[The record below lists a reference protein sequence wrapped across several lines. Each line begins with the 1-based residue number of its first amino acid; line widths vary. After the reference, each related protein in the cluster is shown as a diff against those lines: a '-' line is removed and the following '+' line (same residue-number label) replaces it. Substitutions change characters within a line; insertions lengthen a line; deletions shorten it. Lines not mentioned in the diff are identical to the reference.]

1 MKKLR
6 LVTATRLSKE
16 RFPSESLLCQS
27 LAQFPADLLP
37 ELRVAYENRE
47 GLAALYN
54 REMELC
60 PPTHNLLLVHDD
72 VFLHD
77 VFLQPRISDALTRAD
92 IIGLAGSAGTDE
104 DDPSW
109 ALAFSP
115 ELTPLGWHQSPRV
128 RLHGA
133 VSHTSTR
140 TAPHDYWAPKQ
151 TVSLYGPTPALVTA
165 LDGLFLA
172 MHACTVLAHGVRFDE
187 RFRFHCY
194 DTDFCRSAVRAG
206 LSLSTCPIGATH
218 ASAGNY
224 DTEEWRAAATLY
236 RQKWANPPTTER
248 SPLS

>member
-1 MKKLR
+1 MKRLR

-27 LAQFPADLLP
+27 LNQFPAELLP

-47 GLAALYN
+47 GLSSLYN

-60 PPTHNLLLVHDD
+60 PPTHNLALVHDD

-77 VFLQPRISDALTRAD
+77 VFLQARLSDALTRSD
-92 IIGLAGSAGTDE
+92 IVGLAGSAGTDE

-115 ELTPLGWHQSPRV
+115 ELAALGWHQSPRV
-128 RLHGA
+128 RLSGA

-151 TVSLYGPTPALVTA
+151 AVSYYGQTPASVTV
-165 LDGLFLA
+165 LDGVFLA
-172 MHACTVLAHGVRFDE
+172 MHPSTVLAHGVRFDE
-187 RFRFHCY
+187 QFQFHCY
-194 DTDFCRSAVRAG
+194 DTDFCRNARRHG
-206 LSLSTCPIGATH
+206 LTLSTWPISATH
-218 ASAGNY
+218 ASGGNY
-224 DTEEWRAAATLY
+224 ESEGWREAARRY
-236 RQKWANPPTTER
+236 RRKWTSLPAQTP
-248 SPLS
+248 